1 MYRQRRSK
9 WIVLALSV
17 AGGLFPALAPAQPA
31 NDVGALRREI
41 EELKTGQKEMQ
52 KNLQIIRDL
61 LMGKQPPLED
71 VYISTVGAQS
81 QGDATAKVTL
91 IEFSDYQCPFCGR
104 YANETYT
111 KLIDQY
117 VKTGKVRYVLR
128 NFPLSQMHPLAEK
141 AAEAAEC
148 AGEQGKYWEMHERL
162 FKNQQAL
169 DAKEMTGH
177 AAVLGLDQA
186 KFQQCLEGGKFAAKV
201 KADIADGTKLNVRGT
216 PTFFFGYA
224 DDKGQSKVKAV
235 KLLSGSQPLN
245 EYTDILDNLLNPPKD
260 AAN

>member
-1 MYRQRRSK
+1 
-9 WIVLALSV
+9 
-17 AGGLFPALAPAQPA
+17 
-31 NDVGALRREI
+31 
-41 EELKTGQKEMQ
+41 
-52 KNLQIIRDL
+52 
-61 LMGKQPPLED
+61 
-71 VYISTVGAQS
+71 VGAQS
-81 QGDATAKVTL
+81 QGDTTAKVTL

-128 NFPLSQMHPLAEK
+128 NFPLAQMHPLAEK

-186 KFQQCLEGGKFAAKV
+186 KFQLCLDGGKFAAV
-201 KADIADGTKLNVRGT
+201 PLDLVDAGGAEIQPVNGVERDAQSPAQQDLYRADVTH
-216 PTFFFGYA
+216 Y
-224 DDKGQSKVKAV
+224 
-235 KLLSGSQPLN
+235 
-245 EYTDILDNLLNPPKD
+245 
-260 AAN
+260 